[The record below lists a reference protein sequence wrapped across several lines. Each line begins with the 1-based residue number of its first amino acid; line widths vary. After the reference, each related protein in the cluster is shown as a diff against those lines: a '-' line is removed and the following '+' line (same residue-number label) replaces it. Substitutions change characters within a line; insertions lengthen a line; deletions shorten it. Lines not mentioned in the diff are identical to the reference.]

1 MSSCL
6 LRVTGI
12 FLKFSLRY
20 LFQKKTCSKH
30 LLSDMFF
37 SNFIFQLEFL
47 LGIIFWWVQVDSAG
61 VSQSYALWGGPEVP
75 SARRPRA
82 LGALS
87 AVLLTCAP
95 PPPLPPPC
103 CVSGALF
110 TGNAENHLS
119 WAPQHHLDAFSIL
132 CVNTVHF
139 NVAESLVFHQ
149 RGGHF
154 FRKVQKEL

>member
-1 MSSCL
+1 
-6 LRVTGI
+6 
-12 FLKFSLRY
+12 
-20 LFQKKTCSKH
+20 
-30 LLSDMFF
+30 MFF